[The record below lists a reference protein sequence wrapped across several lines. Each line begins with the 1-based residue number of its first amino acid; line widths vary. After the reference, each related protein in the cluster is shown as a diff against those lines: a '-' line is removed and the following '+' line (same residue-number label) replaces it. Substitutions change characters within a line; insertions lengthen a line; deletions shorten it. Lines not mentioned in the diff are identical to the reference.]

1 MISHVKKTNLNRKK
15 SQIFIFDL
23 ILSVVILI
31 VSIGIVLTY
40 SSTSTTNSNLYNLN
54 LEIMEGLTET
64 KINDLNDDVIRRM
77 FVQEKIKNIEN
88 SIAQQL
94 GEFYYLGNLDYSI
107 NVSSIFITPFLK
119 QNMNFNMTLINDT
132 GGIIVLY
139 NKTNSNIEF
148 EDAEISTSIDRS
160 VFGIINRTDSFGP
173 YILNIKLWV

>member
-1 MISHVKKTNLNRKK
+1 MSHAKKIKNLGKK

-31 VSIGIVLTY
+31 VSVGIVLTY
-40 SSTSTTNSNLYNLN
+40 SSSTTDNSNLYNLN

-64 KINDLNDDVIRRM
+64 NINDLNDDIIRRM
-77 FVQEKIKNIEN
+77 FIEEKIKNIDN

-94 GEFYYLGNLDYSI
+94 GEFYYLGYLNDTKNLSKT
-107 NVSSIFITPFLK
+107 FITPFIK

-132 GGIIVLY
+132 GGIDVLFELK
-139 NKTNSNIEF
+139 NKDMTF
-148 EDAEISTSIDRS
+148 EDAEISSSIIRS

-173 YILNIKLWV
+173 YILNIKIWV